1 MDQLSS
7 GQIWGVALVVV
18 GLIALIWI
26 IATTN
31 RFVKLRNHIK
41 ESWSDVDVALQRRH
55 DLIPNLVAT
64 VKAYASHEQ
73 TLFEQIARER
83 DQAILSSGNVAD
95 RARDEAALGQSV
107 GTLMARAEAYPQLKA
122 SQNYLD
128 LQHELANTEDR
139 IAAARRFYNAN
150 VRDYDTMLD
159 SLPSSMIG
167 RFMNYEAA
175 PYFEVTEAGA
185 RDVPYAG
192 T

>member
-7 GQIWGVALVVV
+7 GQIWGVALVAV

-26 IATTN
+26 MATVN

-83 DQAILSSGNVAD
+83 DQAILSSGNVSD

-128 LQHELANTEDR
+128 LQRELANTEDR

-175 PYFEVTEAGA
+175 PYFEVTEAAA
-185 RDVPYAG
+185 RDIPFAG
-192 T
+192 S